1 MASQVIPINDIA
13 SAGVVIDM
21 PAVSLAQNMFTD
33 CLNVRF
39 RDGAVRK
46 MKGEEAITTP
56 FSDPIVHLAFW
67 DNPNLA
73 AGSGYYI
80 VVTNNGTTDSIYAIK
95 NDGTQTINTLK
106 TGITQGGV
114 WQHTLFNG
122 GFSFIINNGIIKP
135 LYIQDVPGNTSIAA
149 LDMYDIPGWDS
160 YYANEEIVSTVWD
173 SANQTLD
180 FDLGQIVDFTKK
192 EVTCTIVNSE
202 TGTIRNYAKFTAL
215 GSNSDDADGNNQTTF
230 TCSLD
235 VNTNTTVVT
244 PSVSMLLSGDTA
256 VCKVR
261 SSNIVQVRCGVL
273 RAYKNLLVAGNLTEY
288 DSTNTTILRRL
299 AGVVRT
305 SDVAAPGA
313 MPANWNPFASGVN
326 TADEF
331 TLSST
336 GTVQDMAELQGRMYI
351 YTNSS
356 IHSLE
361 QTGSTSLPFSIST
374 VTDSYGAQTIEAVQ
388 EYDGRHIVVGSN
400 DIYIFEGHPSSIK
413 SISDG
418 KVRKYFFDNI
428 NKAVEQKLFILR
440 YQAKD
445 EIWFC
450 YPKGTSTT
458 INEVLCWNYRNNTW
472 TIRRITSTI
481 VAGDIAPYDENPN
494 DVIPVFAYSTEI
506 MYADKT
512 YTDVSSTAYESYVER
527 RRLAMSPEFDTETLA
542 SIAMKVEGA
551 NAELT
556 MYVLGTDKPGQDLSP
571 TTGVTN
577 TFVIN
582 DDYKIDVRES
592 GRFLN
597 YKLTETDTN
606 DWNISGLQYEIHKGG
621 TR

>member
-1 MASQVIPINDIA
+1 MAGQVIPINDIA

-21 PAVSLAQNMFTD
+21 PAVSLAQNIFTD

-106 TGITQGGV
+106 TGIPQGGV

-135 LYIQDVPGNTSIAA
+135 LYIQDIPGNTSIAA
-149 LDMYDIPGWDS
+149 LEMYNIPGWDS

-180 FDLGQIVDFTKK
+180 FDLGQNVNFSKK
-192 EVTCTIVNSE
+192 EVTCTIINSE
-202 TGTIRNYAKFTAL
+202 TGTIRNFAEFTAL
-215 GSNSDDADGNNQTTF
+215 GSNSNNVDGNNQTTF

-244 PSVSMLLSGDTA
+244 PSVAMLLSGDTV

-261 SSNIVQVRCGVL
+261 SSNIVQVRCGVI

-388 EYDGRHIVVGSN
+388 EYDGRHVVVGSN

-418 KVRKYFFDNI
+418 RVRKYFFDNI

-472 TIRRITSTI
+472 TVRRISSII
-481 VAGDIAPYDENPN
+481 VSGDIAPYNENPN
-494 DVIPVFAYSTEI
+494 DIIPVFAYSTEI

-551 NAELT
+551 NAQLT
-556 MYVLGTDKPGQDLSP
+556 MHVLGTDKPGQDLSP
-571 TTGVTN
+571 TTGVNN

-582 DDYKIDVRES
+582 NDYKIDVRES

-597 YKLTETDTN
+597 YKLTETDIN
-606 DWNISGLQYEIHKGG
+606 DWNISGLQYEIRKGG